1 MAKLVGSS
9 PTAGNSHYSFKG
21 KILDYTSYPRPLK
34 KHRDTFIYGL
44 MDDLVEYG
52 LKSSVARSVAGA
64 VCELMS
70 RDDLYYHNYIHPLA
84 MFDFARKN
92 GIELSLSDRL
102 AVWFHDVVYIQGA
115 LDNEIKS
122 CHVFGAL
129 INKSNETE
137 WIKTWGAIDGTAYF
151 LRQTKDL
158 GTWPNFKIM
167 DLDLHSFGLPYND
180 FKHCAELVQK
190 ELGTTPQQSIA
201 FYDLLLRRAPIFRT
215 EEFSRFEQTALDN
228 IQRYKDEHKV

>member
-1 MAKLVGSS
+1 M
-9 PTAGNSHYSFKG
+9 
-21 KILDYTSYPRPLK
+21 DYTSYPKPNK
-34 KHRDTFIYGL
+34 KHRDVFIYGL

-52 LKSSVARSVAGA
+52 LKAPLARSVAGA

-84 MFDFARKN
+84 MFDFARNN
-92 GIELSLSDRL
+92 GIGLSLSDRL
-102 AVWFHDVVYIQGA
+102 AVWFHDCVYVQ
-115 LDNEIKS
+115 
-122 CHVFGAL
+122 
-129 INKSNETE
+129 
-137 WIKTWGAIDGTAYF
+137 GAIDNELRSSEVFDSLVRLNYVHLQIHRDVIYSIDETSLF
-151 LRQTKDL
+151 LRPTNTLDGANL
-158 GTWPNFKIM
+158 KIL

-201 FYDLLLRRAPIFRT
+201 FYDLLLARAPIFRT

-228 IQRYKDEHKV
+228 IQRYKDENSVR

>member
-1 MAKLVGSS
+1 MAKLVGSN
-9 PTAGNSHYSFKG
+9 PTAGNPHYSFKG

-115 LDNEIKS
+115 KDNES
-122 CHVFGAL
+122 RSSDVFSAL
-129 INKSNETE
+129 IPEINQPARREIIYTIDETACFLDETKFLNGSN
-137 WIKTWGAIDGTAYF
+137 
-151 LRQTKDL
+151 L
-158 GTWPNFKIM
+158 KIL
-167 DLDLHSFGLPYND
+167 DLDLHSFALPYEN
-180 FKHCAELVQK
+180 FKHCAQLVQK

-201 FYDLLLRRAPIFRT
+201 FYDLLLKRAPIFRT
-215 EEFSRFEQTALDN
+215 QEFSRFEQTALDN